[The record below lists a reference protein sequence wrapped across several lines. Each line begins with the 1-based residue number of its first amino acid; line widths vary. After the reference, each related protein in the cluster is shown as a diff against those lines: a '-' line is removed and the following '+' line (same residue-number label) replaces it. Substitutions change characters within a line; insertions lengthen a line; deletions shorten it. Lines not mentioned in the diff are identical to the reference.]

1 MLSTMLALSD
11 NQLTAVMTAAG
22 SLPVEKR
29 LAFLERVAGRMQL
42 RGAHFTDKDLDD
54 AVRRALTG
62 LKQSA
67 A

>member
-1 MLSTMLALSD
+1 MLALSD
-11 NQLTAVMTAAG
+11 DRLQIIMTAADN
-22 SLPVEKR
+22 LPVEKR
-29 LAFLERVAGRMQL
+29 SAFLERVAGRMQL

-62 LKQSA
+62 LKPSA